1 MWTNDNLES
10 VYNELAD
17 MIPAIGTVVN
27 PVKNKKLDQL
37 RKAINVVH
45 DIFNNGLGNKGKSL
59 KCLGLKMY
67 ELPLEQYRGGE
78 LVMRANWDRI
88 KEIIEPIMEKK
99 ILDAA
104 VEQGIKMKLVPN
116 TTTGKLELE
125 VI

>member
-1 MWTNDNLES
+1 MWTNENLKT
-10 VYNELAD
+10 VVDALNEL
-17 MIPAIGTVVN
+17 IPFQGS
-27 PVKNKKLDQL
+27 VKNINKNRCLERFRTAQ
-37 RKAINVVH
+37 NVVH
-45 DIFNNGLGNKGKSL
+45 DIFNNGLMNKGKQL
-59 KCLGLKMY
+59 KVLKLKMW

-88 KEIIEPIMEKK
+88 KEIVEPIMEKK

>member
-1 MWTNDNLES
+1 MWTNENLKTVVDALE
-10 VYNELAD
+10 E
-17 MIPAIGTVVN
+17 MIPLEGTVVN

-37 RKAINVVH
+37 RKAFNVVH
-45 DIFNNGLGNKGKSL
+45 DIFNNGLCNKGKSL
-59 KCLGLKMY
+59 KCLGLKKWD
-67 ELPLEQYRGGE
+67 LPLPSYSYGHYTDG
-78 LVMRANWDRI
+78 NWDRI
-88 KEIIEPIMEKK
+88 KEIVEPIMEKK